1 MIQWSNRYGPLQQ
14 ILFQKSLEILNKKI
28 KMSKKIYIL
37 LLVLSISIA
46 TKAQLTPALKQSKSV
61 LILNATAHLGNGTI
75 IENSA
80 IGFVDGK
87 INLVADARVIRLASG
102 AYDITIEASG
112 KHVYPGFIAPNSTL
126 GLVEID
132 AIKSSDDEDEIG
144 TMNPNV
150 RSIIAYTADSKVI
163 ETVRPNGILMAQIT
177 PRGGIISGS
186 SSIVQL
192 DAWNWK
198 DATIKENDGMHMNF
212 PATFRRSGSWFEP
225 GSIEPNKDH
234 AKQIL
239 ELSTFLSNAKA
250 YLGDSSKER
259 NLVLEATKGLFDGSQ
274 TLFINA
280 NEEKQIIDAV
290 QFAKENGIKK
300 MVIVGGYEA
309 YKTAELLQKN
319 NIGVLLK
326 RVHDMPENEDDDVD
340 LPFKSAKLLTD
351 KGVLVGLENSG
362 AMERMNTRNLPFLAG
377 TCAAYGL
384 DKEQALQL
392 ITSNTAKILGIDAQC
407 GTLEQGKDATLF
419 ISEGDALDMR
429 TNKLTNA
436 FIQGRMI
443 SLETHQ
449 TRMNEKYKTKY
460 NQK

>member
-1 MIQWSNRYGPLQQ
+1 MI
-14 ILFQKSLEILNKKI
+14 
-28 KMSKKIYIL
+28 SKKIY
-37 LLVLSISIA
+37 LLVLVCSISMLA
-46 TKAQLTPALKQSKSV
+46 RAQQTPAVKQSKSI
-61 LILNATAHLGNGTI
+61 LILNATAHLGNGEI

-87 INLVADARVIRLASG
+87 INLVADARVIRLAEG
-102 AYDITIEASG
+102 TYDLTIDAAG

-132 AIKSSDDEDEIG
+132 AVKSSDDEDEIG

-177 PRGGIISGS
+177 PRGGTISGS

-198 DATIKENDGMHMNF
+198 DALIKENDGIHVNF
-212 PATFRRSGSWFEP
+212 PTTFRRSGSRFEP
-225 GSIEPNKDH
+225 GGIETNKDY
-234 AKQIL
+234 AKQVL
-239 ELSTFLSNAKA
+239 ELSAFLANAKA
-250 YLGDSSKER
+250 YLGDGSKDR
-259 NLVLEATKGLFDGSQ
+259 NLVLESTKGLFDGSQ
-274 TLFINA
+274 TLFIHA
-280 NEEKQIIDAV
+280 DEEKQIIDAV
-290 QFAKENGIKK
+290 QFAKENGVKK

-326 RVHDMPENEDDDVD
+326 RVHEMPENDDDDID
-340 LPFKSAKLLTD
+340 LPYKSAKLLTD
-351 KGVLVGLENSG
+351 KGVVVGLENSG
-362 AMERMNTRNLPFLAG
+362 AHERMNTRNLPFLAG

-436 FIQGRMI
+436 FIQGRTI

-449 TRMNEKYKTKY
+449 TKLNERYKTKY

>member
-1 MIQWSNRYGPLQQ
+1 MNY
-14 ILFQKSLEILNKKI
+14 KKI
-28 KMSKKIYIL
+28 L
-37 LLVLSISIA
+37 LATLMLSAS
-46 TKAQLTPALKQSKSV
+46 TLLQAQQTPANKQTKSV
-61 LILNATAHLGNGTI
+61 LILNATAHIGDGTV

-80 IGFVDGK
+80 IGFKDGK
-87 INLVADARVIRLASG
+87 ITLIADARTIRLAAD
-102 AYDITIEASG
+102 AYDTTINAGG

-132 AIKSSDDEDEIG
+132 AVKSSDDESEIG
-144 TMNPNV
+144 SMNPNV

-192 DAWNWK
+192 DAWHWQ
-198 DATIKENDGMHMNF
+198 DALVKENDGMHLNF
-212 PATFRRSGSWFEP
+212 PSTFRRSGWWAEP
-225 GSIEPNKDH
+225 GAIEANKDYP
-234 AKQIL
+234 KQVND
-239 ELSTFLSNAKA
+239 LSSFFTNAKA
-250 YLGDSSKER
+250 YLGDTAKER
-259 NLVLEATKGLFDGSQ
+259 NLVLESTKGLFDGTQ
-274 TLFINA
+274 TLYIHA

-290 QFAKENGIKK
+290 QFAKQNGIKK
-300 MVIVGGYEA
+300 MAIVGGYEA
-309 YKTAELLQKN
+309 YKAAELLQKN
-319 NIGVLLK
+319 NVGVLLK
-326 RVHDMPENEDDDVD
+326 RVHDMPENDDHDVD
-340 LPFKSAKLLTD
+340 LPYKNARLLTE

-362 AMERMNTRNLPFLAG
+362 SHERMNTRNLPFLAG

-384 DKEQALQL
+384 DKETALQL
-392 ITSNTAKILGIDAQC
+392 ITSNTAKILGIDEQC
-407 GTLEQGKDATLF
+407 GTLTQGKDATLF

-436 FIQGRMI
+436 FIQGRAI

-449 TRMNEKYKTKY
+449 TRLNERYKTKY

>member
-1 MIQWSNRYGPLQQ
+1 M
-14 ILFQKSLEILNKKI
+14 NKKI
-28 KMSKKIYIL
+28 Y
-37 LLVLSISIA
+37 LLVLVCSISLLA
-46 TKAQLTPALKQSKSV
+46 KAQQTPAAKQSKSV
-61 LILNATAHLGNGTI
+61 LILNATAHLGNGEI

-80 IGFVDGK
+80 IGFIDGK
-87 INLVADARVIRLASG
+87 ITLVADARVIRLAAG
-102 AYDITIEASG
+102 AYDVTIDASG

-132 AIKSSDDEDEIG
+132 AIKSSDDENEIG
-144 TMNPNV
+144 NMNPNV

-177 PRGGIISGS
+177 PRGGKISGS

-198 DATIKENDGMHMNF
+198 DALIKENDGIHITF
-212 PATFRRSGSWFEP
+212 PSTFRRSGWWAEP
-225 GSIEPNKDH
+225 GSIEANKDY
-234 AKQIL
+234 AKQVL
-239 ELSTFLSNAKA
+239 ELSSFLSNAKA
-250 YLGDSSKER
+250 YLGDNSKER
-259 NLVLEATKGLFDGSQ
+259 NLVLESTKGLFDGNQS
-274 TLFINA
+274 LFIHA

-326 RVHDMPENEDDDVD
+326 RVHQMPENDDHDIN
-340 LPFKSAKLLTD
+340 LPYKLAKLLLD

-362 AMERMNTRNLPFLAG
+362 DMERMNTRNLPFLAG

-449 TRMNEKYKTKY
+449 TKLNDKYKTKY

>member
-1 MIQWSNRYGPLQQ
+1 M
-14 ILFQKSLEILNKKI
+14 NKKI
-28 KMSKKIYIL
+28 YLL
-37 LLVLSISIA
+37 LLVFGASIV
-46 TKAQLTPALKQSKSV
+46 TNAQQIPAAKQSKSV
-61 LILNATAHLGNGTI
+61 LILNATAHLGNGQI

-87 INLVADARVIRLASG
+87 INLVADARLIRLAKD
-102 AYDITIEASG
+102 AYDVTIEAGG

-132 AIKSSDDEDEIG
+132 AVKSSNDEGEIG
-144 TMNPNV
+144 MMKPHV

-177 PRGGIISGS
+177 PRGGRIAGT

-192 DAWNWK
+192 DAWHWN
-198 DATIKENDGMHMNF
+198 DAIIKENDGIHVNF
-212 PATFRRSGSWFEP
+212 PSTFRRSGSWFEP
-225 GSIEPNKDH
+225 GGIEANKEYS
-234 AKQIL
+234 KQIS
-239 ELSTFLSNAKA
+239 ELAAFLTSAKA
-250 YLGDSSKER
+250 YLGASSKDR
-259 NLVLEATKGLFDGSQ
+259 NLVLESTKGLFDGTQ
-274 TLFINA
+274 TLYINA
-280 NEEKQIIDAV
+280 NEEKQITDAV
-290 QFAKENGIKK
+290 QFAKENDIKK

-309 YKTAELLQKN
+309 HKTAELLQKN
-319 NIGVLLK
+319 NVGVLLR
-326 RVHDMPENEDDDVD
+326 RVHDMPLNEDHDID
-340 LPFKSAKLLTD
+340 LPYKAAKLLTD

-362 AMERMNTRNLPFLAG
+362 SHERMNTRNLPFLAG
-377 TCAAYGL
+377 TCAAYGME
-384 DKEQALQL
+384 KEEALKL

-449 TRMNEKYKTKY
+449 TKLNDKYKAKY